1 MYASR
6 TLIQDCASRFREE
19 RRRGEGMEGAEFR
32 RDRVSPGNWEDRE
45 SPKNSAESRGR
56 NRSYPSAAA
65 AATPG
70 IHSAADVG
78 RHLGIDIR

>member
-1 MYASR
+1 MR
-6 TLIQDCASRFREE
+6 KWKGR
-19 RRRGEGMEGAEFR
+19 FR
-32 RDRVSPGNWEDRE
+32 RDGVSPGNWEAWGVSQEFRRVARKK
-45 SPKNSAESRGR
+45 SKL
-56 NRSYPSAAA
+56 YPSV